1 MNEVNNAVCCIC
13 GKGYHVCKSCRDAM
27 ILSPWKTHTDT
38 SEHYKIYQIIR
49 GFNIKLY
56 TKEEAKE
63 RLQKVDLSD
72 IHELRENIKAT
83 ILGIMNEAGEDKRI
97 DCVCSKN
104 EEENNLEHELIEMPK
119 ITRKRKSSKVVDT
132 E

>member
-1 MNEVNNAVCCIC
+1 MNEVNNATCCIC
-13 GKGYHVCKSCRDAM
+13 GKGYHVCKSCKDSMA
-27 ILSPWKTHTDT
+27 LNPWKMYTDT

-56 TKEEAKE
+56 DKKEAKE

-72 IHELRENIKAT
+72 IDGLRDHIK
-83 ILGIMNEAGEDKRI
+83 
-97 DCVCSKN
+97 
-104 EEENNLEHELIEMPK
+104 ELILEIMAEPVQEAQSE
-119 ITRKRKSSKVVDT
+119 IVHSDVVEEPEFAMMQRAMRKRKSSKVVDT